1 MCELPLASG
10 LFDIQLQPMREI
22 NAPSN
27 KSANPWLLV
36 CAAIGAFMAAYV
48 VYDLTSSASDA
59 DALTA
64 AKAKASSR
72 ERDLQ
77 RQVDHLRKA
86 LGESDGR
93 LTSANLKIQ
102 ELLIERKRRK
112 EADEAHNNNPGSTVS
127 ATSVKAL
134 AGSTPNHSR
143 RNDLL
148 IADAVK
154 DFYNGRLHAAKFKLE
169 EIVMNNPTDVVARE
183 VLVIVTRG
191 VLDADAAWMTRE
203 RTAGGR

>member
-1 MCELPLASG
+1 
-10 LFDIQLQPMREI
+10 MREI

-27 KSANPWLLV
+27 KSANPWLLA

-48 VYDLTSSASDA
+48 VYDLTSSDGDA

-72 ERDLQ
+72 ERELQ
-77 RQVDHLRKA
+77 RQVDYLRKS

-93 LTSANLKIQ
+93 LTNANLRIQ
-102 ELLIERKRRK
+102 ELLIERERRK
-112 EADEAHNNNPGSTVS
+112 ESDKARNNNRGSAVS
-127 ATSVKAL
+127 ATGVKASV
-134 AGSTPNHSR
+134 GSTSNLTR

-148 IADAVK
+148 IAEAVK
-154 DFYNGRLHAAKFKLE
+154 DFYNGRPHAAKSQLE
-169 EIVMNNPTDVVARE
+169 EIVMNYPTDVVARE

-191 VLDADAAWMTRE
+191 VLEADAARVTRE
-203 RTAGGR
+203 PTAGGR

>member
-1 MCELPLASG
+1 
-10 LFDIQLQPMREI
+10 MREI

-27 KSANPWLLV
+27 RSANHWLLV
-36 CAAIGAFMAAYV
+36 CAVIGAFMAAYV
-48 VYDLTSSASDA
+48 VYDLTSSAGDT

-72 ERDLQ
+72 ERELQ

-102 ELLIERKRRK
+102 ELLIERERRK
-112 EADEAHNNNPGSTVS
+112 EADEARNYNRSSAVS
-127 ATSVKAL
+127 ATGVKAL
-134 AGSTPNHSR
+134 AAAPSSHSR

-154 DFYNGRLHAAKFKLE
+154 DFYNGRPHAAKSQLE
-169 EIVMNNPTDVVARE
+169 EIVMNDPTDVVARE

-191 VLDADAAWMTRE
+191 VLDADAARVTRE

>member
-1 MCELPLASG
+1 
-10 LFDIQLQPMREI
+10 MREI

-36 CAAIGAFMAAYV
+36 CAVIGAFMAAYV

-59 DALTA
+59 DVLTA

-72 ERDLQ
+72 ERELQ
-77 RQVDHLRKA
+77 RQVDQLRKA
-86 LGESDGR
+86 LEDSDGK
-93 LTSANLKIQ
+93 LTRANLKIQ
-102 ELLIERKRRK
+102 ELLIERERRK
-112 EADEAHNNNPGSTVS
+112 EADEARNTYPGSTVS
-127 ATSVKAL
+127 ATSVKTS
-134 AGSTPNHSR
+134 AGAPSSNVR

-154 DFYNGRLHAAKFKLE
+154 DFYNGRPHAAKFKLE
-169 EIVMNNPTDVVARE
+169 EIVMNDPTDVVACE
-183 VLVIVTRG
+183 VLVIVMRG
-191 VLDADAAWMTRE
+191 VLAADAARMTRE

>member
-1 MCELPLASG
+1 ML
-10 LFDIQLQPMREI
+10 EI
-22 NAPSN
+22 YAPSN

-36 CAAIGAFMAAYV
+36 CAVIGAFMAAYV

-72 ERDLQ
+72 ERELQ
-77 RQVDHLRKA
+77 RQVDHLKKA

-102 ELLIERKRRK
+102 ELLIERERRK
-112 EADEAHNNNPGSTVS
+112 EADEARNNNRGSAVS
-127 ATSVKAL
+127 ATGVKTS
-134 AGSTPNHSR
+134 AGAPSSQVR

-154 DFYNGRLHAAKFKLE
+154 DIYNGKPHAAKFKLE
-169 EIVMNNPTDVVARE
+169 EIVMNDPTDVVACE
-183 VLVIVTRG
+183 VLVIAMRG
-191 VLDADAAWMTRE
+191 VLAADAARMTRE